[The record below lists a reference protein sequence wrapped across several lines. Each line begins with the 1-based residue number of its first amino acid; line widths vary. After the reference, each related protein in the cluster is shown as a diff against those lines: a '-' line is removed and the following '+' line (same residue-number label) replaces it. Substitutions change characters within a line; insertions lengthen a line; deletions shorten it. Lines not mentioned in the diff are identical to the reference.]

1 MSIGVKDDTRHWQI
15 SMQPYFY
22 QKIQIMKRAS
32 ILENLEFSENKPAI
46 SVLFESDFTKEI
58 RIAFLENQTMKEH
71 KTAFPIVVEIFDGEI
86 EFGVNGEAL
95 KLKKGDIVTLDANVP
110 HDLKA
115 NKESIVRLTLAKGDR
130 VNRVKDVANQ
140 P

>member
-1 MSIGVKDDTRHWQI
+1 
-15 SMQPYFY
+15 
-22 QKIQIMKRAS
+22 MKRAS
-32 ILENLEFSENKPAI
+32 ILENLEFNENRPAI

-58 RIAFLENQTMKEH
+58 RIAFLENQIMKEH

-86 EFGVNGEAL
+86 EFGVEGETL
-95 KLKKGDIVTLDANVP
+95 TLKKGGIITLDANVP

-115 NKESIVRLTLAKGDR
+115 LKESIVRLTLAKGDK

-140 P
+140 A

>member
-1 MSIGVKDDTRHWQI
+1 
-15 SMQPYFY
+15 
-22 QKIQIMKRAS
+22 MKKAS
-32 ILENLEFSENKPAI
+32 ILENLAFNENKPAI

-86 EFGVNGEAL
+86 EFGVNGENIA
-95 KLKKGDIVTLDANVP
+95 LKKGDIVTLDANVP

-115 NKESIVRLTLAKGDR
+115 SKESIVRLTLAKGDR
-130 VNRVKDVANQ
+130 INRVKDIANQ

>member
-1 MSIGVKDDTRHWQI
+1 
-15 SMQPYFY
+15 
-22 QKIQIMKRAS
+22 MKKAS
-32 ILENLEFSENKPAI
+32 ILQDLIFNENKPAI

-58 RIAFLENQTMKEH
+58 RIAFLENQLMKEH
-71 KTAFPIVVEIFDGEI
+71 KTPFPIVVEIFDGEI
-86 EFGVNGEAL
+86 EFGINGENL
-95 KLKKGDIVTLDANVP
+95 ILKKGDIVTLDANVP

-115 NKESIVRLTLAKGDR
+115 LKESIVRLTLAKGDK

>member
-1 MSIGVKDDTRHWQI
+1 
-15 SMQPYFY
+15 
-22 QKIQIMKRAS
+22 MKRAS
-32 ILENLEFSENKPAI
+32 ILENLEFNENKPAI

-86 EFGVNGEAL
+86 EFGVNGESL
-95 KLKKGDIVTLDANVP
+95 TLKKGDIVTLDANVS

-115 NKESIVRLTLAKGDR
+115 NQESIVRLTLAKGDK
-130 VNRVKDVANQ
+130 VNRVKEVADQ
-140 P
+140 T